1 MIFQASNVCVKVKNC
16 NDINVFRKIT
26 QACGP
31 AFPLETC
38 ARASAMTGVPNV
50 PFLGQIRAR
59 QVSAKV
65 WNNVCNKNNYLKLL
79 LFAIQIYLGIV
90 CKSDKHVI
98 LLYLL

>member
-1 MIFQASNVCVKVKNC
+1 MWTCLSPGDMCTSFRHDRGAQCA
-16 NDINVFRKIT
+16 VFG
-26 QACGP
+26 ADP
-31 AFPLETC
+31 
-38 ARASAMTGVPNV
+38 
-50 PFLGQIRAR
+50 GQVEGRQVEGRQVEGR